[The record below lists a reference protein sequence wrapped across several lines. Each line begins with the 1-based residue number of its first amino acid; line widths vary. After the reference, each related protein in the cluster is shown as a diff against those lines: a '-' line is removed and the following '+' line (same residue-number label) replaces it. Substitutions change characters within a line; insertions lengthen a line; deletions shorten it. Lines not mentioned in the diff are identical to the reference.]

1 MAKQS
6 ARRLRRA
13 MTDAE
18 RALWHV
24 LRDPRLRGYKFRRN
38 HPLGQFILAFA
49 SIRHRLV
56 VEADGG
62 QHAESEADASR
73 TQWLEARGWRVLRF
87 GNNEILHNRDGV
99 IETILRAFEETAP
112 S

>member
-1 MAKQS
+1 
-6 ARRLRRA
+6 

-24 LRDPRLRGYKFRRN
+24 LRDPRLRGYKFRRQ
-38 HPLGQFILAFA
+38 HPLGAFILAFA

-56 VEADGG
+56 FEADGG
-62 QHAESEADASR
+62 HHAESEADASR
-73 TQWLEARGWRVLRF
+73 TQWLEAHGWRVLRF
-87 GNNEILHNRDGV
+87 GNNEILHNREGV
-99 IETILRAFEETAP
+99 VEMILRALEETAP